1 VARRHT
7 LLYFAYTARI
17 APDQMRAAAPGAE
30 FQFIAHLPEWG
41 LHFPIE
47 DRTWSGTLPT
57 VTPETGSTVW
67 GAVFSVPDDE
77 VERLDK
83 IEGEE
88 QRTLTT
94 VEAMD
99 RSGKRHQVSIHLH
112 DGSTNGHHE
121 PSAEYLG
128 IMLDGS
134 RHWRL
139 PAGWIAGLEEHLHN
153 GA

>member
-17 APDQMRAAAPGAE
+17 APDQMRDAAPGAE

-47 DRTWSGTLPT
+47 DRTWNGGLPT

-77 VERLDK
+77 FERLDK
-83 IEGEE
+83 IECEE
-88 QRTLTT
+88 QRTVTT

-112 DGSTNGHHE
+112 EGAENGHHE
-121 PSAEYLG
+121 PSPDYLG

-139 PAGWIAGLEEHLHN
+139 PAVWIAGLEEHLQN